1 MMRTGPADKRLA
13 FGFLLLLTAGALYLS
28 YLIARPFLGA
38 IITAT
43 LLAVAVYPLFTL
55 LLRYVRNRSAA
66 ALLTTVAVLGMLLV
80 PAVFLVNTLAAETK
94 ALYGWLNEQSSGDA
108 GWGEYFTRVSERPF
122 AWLEEKTGVSREQ
135 LRSTALDRLQDAS
148 AELLNWAKSL
158 VLNITSTIGQTFAM
172 LFTLFFL
179 LRDGAG
185 ILRRTGSL
193 LPLKPQ
199 RYEQLL
205 KTIFDSIVA
214 NFYGVLA
221 VALAQGGLGAL
232 GYWIAGLPNLMLWT
246 VMTALLSTVPL
257 VGATIVWGTAAIYLG
272 ATGHW
277 GKALFMVIYG
287 AGVISMADNVLRPLV
302 LSGRVKLNTLLIFF
316 SLLGGVEAFGVIGLF
331 VGPIIVS
338 VAMALL
344 AILAEER
351 AEWERDPGE
360 GG

>member
-1 MMRTGPADKRLA
+1 MRNGSADKRLA
-13 FGFLLLLTAGALYLS
+13 FGFLLLLTAAALYLS

-55 LLRYVRNRSAA
+55 LLRSLRRRSAA
-66 ALLTTVAVLGMLLV
+66 ALLSTVAVFGMLLV
-80 PAVFLVNTLAAETK
+80 PAVFLVNTLAYETK

-108 GWGEYFTRVSERPF
+108 GWGEYFARVSDRPL
-122 AWLEEKTGVSREQ
+122 AWIEGKTGVSREQ
-135 LRSTALDRLQDAS
+135 LRSTALERLQDAS

-158 VLNITSTIGQTFAM
+158 VLNTTTTIANTFVM

-179 LRDGAG
+179 LRDGEA
-185 ILRRTGSL
+185 ILRRVGSL

-205 KTIFDSIVA
+205 KTVFDSIVA

-277 GKALFMVIYG
+277 GKALFMVLYG
-287 AGVISMADNVLRPLV
+287 AGVISMADNVVRPLV

-316 SLLGGVEAFGVIGLF
+316 SLLGGVQAFGVIGLF

-344 AILAEER
+344 TILAEER
-351 AEWERDPGE
+351 AELERDTTESG
-360 GG
+360 

>member
-1 MMRTGPADKRLA
+1 MRNGSADKRLA

-55 LLRYVRNRSAA
+55 LLRAVRNRSAA

-80 PAVFLVNTLAAETK
+80 PAVFLVNTLAVETK
-94 ALYGWLNEQSSGDA
+94 ALYGWLNQQSAGDA
-108 GWGEYFTRVSERPF
+108 GWGEYFARVTDRPF
-122 AWLEEKTGVSREQ
+122 AWIEGKTGVSREQ

-158 VLNITSTIGQTFAM
+158 VLNITSTIGEIFAM
-172 LFTLFFL
+172 LFALFFL
-179 LRDGAG
+179 LRDGEA
-185 ILRRTGSL
+185 ILRRLGSL
-193 LPLKPQ
+193 LPLQPQ
-199 RYEQLL
+199 RYQQLL
-205 KTIFDSIVA
+205 KTIFDSIIA

-257 VGATIVWGTAAIYLG
+257 VGATLVWGTGAIYLG

-277 GKALFMVIYG
+277 GMALFMVIYG
-287 AGVISMADNVLRPLV
+287 AGVISMADNVLRPLI

-331 VGPIIVS
+331 LGPIVVS

-344 AILAEER
+344 TILAEER
-351 AEWERDPGE
+351 AKWERDPAENG
-360 GG
+360 

>member
-1 MMRTGPADKRLA
+1 MRNGSADKRLA
-13 FGFLLLLTAGALYLS
+13 FGFLLLLTAAALYLS
-28 YLIARPFLGA
+28 FLIARPFLGA

-55 LLRYVRNRSAA
+55 LLRFVGKRSAA
-66 ALLTTVAVLGMLLV
+66 ALLTTVAVFGMLLV
-80 PAVFLVNTLAAETK
+80 PAAFLVNTLAAETK
-94 ALYGWLNEQSSGDA
+94 ALYGWLSDQSSGDA

-122 AWLEEKTGVSREQ
+122 AWIEGKTGVSRAQ
-135 LRSTALDRLQDAS
+135 LRSTAVDRLQDAS
-148 AELLNWAKSL
+148 AELLDWAKSL
-158 VLNITSTIGQTFAM
+158 ALNITTTIANTFAM

-179 LRDGAG
+179 LRDGPA
-185 ILRRTGSL
+185 ILRRVGSL

-257 VGATIVWGTAAIYLG
+257 VGATIVWAPAAIYLG

-277 GKALFMVIYG
+277 GKALFMAIYG
-287 AGVISMADNVLRPLV
+287 AGVISMADNVVRPLV

-316 SLLGGVEAFGVIGLF
+316 SLLGGVKAFGVIGLF

-344 AILAEER
+344 TILTEER
-351 AEWERDPGE
+351 AEWERDPAESG
-360 GG
+360 